1 MGNYFKKKSKCYIK
15 QERETQWSARA
26 DAIEVVY
33 KEYFEL
39 VNVLEEINKPDVFVV
54 LNDIDSTKIDFTK
67 ILKEFSKVKPRKK
80 TLY

>member
-1 MGNYFKKKSKCYIK
+1 M
-15 QERETQWSARA
+15 
-26 DAIEVVY
+26 VY